1 MDFAAEGLLDG
12 LDGAERRARE
22 KLLRRLAD
30 DGVSVE
36 EMRAAAAE
44 DRLALLAV
52 ERVLSGP
59 YTVTEIEQRAE
70 LPPGTLVRFQRL
82 LGLPVPADG
91 ARLFGEDDLAAARSL
106 KLFLDA
112 GLDEEGIVQMARV
125 LGETMGKL
133 SATTTAVF
141 ASAFLQAGDS
151 EFDVAQRFA
160 DLAAE
165 MTPAMAPVLVAAY
178 RGQLRDMIRRVGLTQ
193 AERETG
199 MVATEQPMAV
209 CFVDLVGFTR
219 LGSEVETDQL
229 GNVAGRFGELASEL
243 AQQPVRLVKT
253 IGDAAM
259 FVSREC
265 PELVEAALE
274 MVERAEEADLPSVRA
289 GIAFGLAT
297 FRAGDFF
304 GHAVNLASRVT
315 GIARPGS
322 VLCTKE
328 IHDAAGDRFD
338 WSFAGRHRLKGV
350 GEGVPLYRARRL
362 SAAASSSATERTA
375 DRRRR

>member
-12 LDGAERRARE
+12 LEGSDRQARE

-36 EMRAAAAE
+36 EMKAADAE

-52 ERVLSGP
+52 ERVLAGP
-59 YTVTEIEQRAE
+59 LTARDVE
-70 LPPGTLVRFQRL
+70 LQAGLPEGTIPRFQRL
-82 LGLPVPADG
+82 LGLPEPAPDD
-91 ARLFGEDDLAAARSL
+91 RLFTDDDVAAAASL

-112 GLDEEGIVQMARV
+112 GLDAEGIAQFAQV
-125 LGETMGKL
+125 LGEAMAKL

-141 ASAFLQAGDS
+141 ASTFLKAGDS
-151 EFDVAQRFA
+151 ELDVAQRFA
-160 DLAAE
+160 DLAAQ
-165 MTPAMAPVLVAAY
+165 MTPATAPILVAAY

-193 AERETG
+193 AEREAG
-199 MVATEQPMAV
+199 VVATEQELAV

-219 LGSEVETDQL
+219 LGGEIEAGEL
-229 GNVAGRFGELASEL
+229 GSVAARFGALATDVAE
-243 AQQPVRLVKT
+243 QPVRLVKT

-265 PELVEAALE
+265 PALVQAALVL
-274 MVERAEEADLPSVRA
+274 VERAEESDLPSVRA
-289 GIAFGLAT
+289 GIAFGLAG

-328 IHDAAGDRFD
+328 LHDAAKDQFD
-338 WSFAGRHRLKGV
+338 WSFAGRHRIRGV

-362 SAAASSSATERTA
+362 AAPDATEPRE